1 MCGIAGYVGWD
12 ESAEQSD
19 ATLRRMCGAIRH
31 RGPDDEG
38 RAVLHEAALGMRRLS
53 IIDVAGGHQPMTNE
67 DGTIHVVFNGEIYNH
82 KALRP
87 GLERRGHRFRTTSDT
102 ETLVHLYE
110 EHGPA
115 MVEPLRGMFGFA
127 IWDAP
132 RRRLVLGRD
141 RLGQKPLYYWAHDGG
156 LAFASEVRSL
166 REIPR
171 FRAAID
177 PAAVASYLRLG
188 YVADPLCIYRGVRK
202 LPPGHVLVWEATTR
216 TPRVERYWTPVRGEA
231 DVDEAEAVAEIRR
244 LLAESVSSHLE
255 SEVPLGAFLSG
266 GIDSSAV
273 VAEMARQVAGRV
285 RTFSIGFD
293 VEAFNEAPHAA
304 AVANAL
310 GTSHTELIVRPEAD
324 VLIERVVLGFDEP
337 FADSSALPTYLV
349 SELAR
354 QHVTVALSGDGGD
367 ELFAGYT
374 RYAELLGRRELPA
387 WMRAALAP
395 AARALP
401 HGAYGRNRLL
411 DLSRPL
417 AQRYATTVALPL
429 AGVEGGIARRDL
441 PDAHAPIDAPIRAL
455 LDAAAERDFLTR
467 LTLVDLQ
474 SYLPGDILTKV
485 DRMSMAVSLEARV
498 PLLDHPFVEF
508 AVSLPSALKLR
519 DGTGKWIF
527 RKAIEGLV
535 PDSVFRRP
543 KQGFAVPLAT
553 WFRGPLR
560 HRLERLTRTNAPALA
575 YVDPA
580 AVHRLCVEH
589 LAGRRDHAGALWR
602 VLVLD
607 LWLQH
612 AAGGDAP
619 TFDPSAAV
627 AAPVRSVAAGVNAG

>member
-1 MCGIAGYVGWD
+1 MCGIAGYVGWED
-12 ESAEQSD
+12 SQEQSD

-38 RAVLHEAALGMRRLS
+38 RVSLPDAALGMRRLS

-67 DGTIHVVFNGEIYNH
+67 DGTVHVVFNGEIYNH
-82 KALRP
+82 RTLRP
-87 GLERRGHRFRTTSDT
+87 ELERRGHRFRTSSDT

-110 EHGPA
+110 DYGPA
-115 MVEPLRGMFGFA
+115 MAEPLRGMFGFA
-127 IWDAP
+127 IWDAT
-132 RRRLVLGRD
+132 RHRLILGRD

-166 REIPR
+166 RELPR
-171 FRAAID
+171 FRAEID

-188 YVADPLCIYRGVRK
+188 YVAEPLSIYRDVRK
-202 LPPGHVLVWEATTR
+202 LPPGHVLVWDAESR
-216 TPRVERYWTPVRGEA
+216 TPRVERYWSPVRDEVA
-231 DVDEAEAVAEIRR
+231 VDETEAVAEIRR
-244 LLAESVSSHLE
+244 LLADAVASHLE

-273 VAEMARQVAGRV
+273 VGEMTRQIGGRV

-304 AVANAL
+304 AVARAL
-310 GTSHTELIVRPEAD
+310 GTSHTELIVRPDAD
-324 VLIERVVLGFDEP
+324 ALIERVVLGFDEP

-354 QHVTVALSGDGGD
+354 RQVTVALSGDGGD
-367 ELFAGYT
+367 ELFAGYS
-374 RYAELLGRRELPA
+374 RYAELLGRRELPSWA
-387 WMRAALAP
+387 RAALGP

-411 DLSRPL
+411 DLSRQL
-417 AQRYATTVALPL
+417 TQRYATTVAHPL
-429 AGVEGGIARRDL
+429 ATVEGGVARAEL
-441 PDAHAPIDAPIRAL
+441 PDADAPIDAPIREL
-455 LDAAAERDFLTR
+455 MREAEGRDFLTR

-498 PLLDHPFVEF
+498 PLLDHPLVEF
-508 AVSLPSALKLR
+508 AVSLPSALKYR

-527 RKAIEGLV
+527 RRAIEGLV

-543 KQGFAVPLAT
+543 KQGFAVPLAD
-553 WFRGPLR
+553 WFRGELR
-560 HRLERLTRTNAPALA
+560 HRLDALVRPDAPALA
-575 YVDPA
+575 YVDAA
-580 AVHRLCVEH
+580 AVARLRSEH
-589 LAGRRDHAGALWR
+589 LSGRRDHSGALWR

-607 LWLQH
+607 LWLRHH
-612 AAGGDAP
+612 AGTP
-619 TFDPSAAV
+619 PLSDPGITDVAAV
-627 AAPVRSVAAGVNAG
+627 TATSGAA